1 VNISRRKLLSLT
13 ASAVTSSAVSYTAL
27 AQSYPSRPVRLI
39 VTFPPGG
46 ALDVV
51 TRITGQRLS
60 ERLGQAFIV
69 ENRPGAG
76 GALGIEA
83 VANARPDG
91 YTLLMLSSANT
102 MAATLYS
109 KNNTDVLR
117 DIVLIGGIV
126 RVPNIM
132 EVNPSVPA
140 NSVREFIDYA
150 KANPGRVNMASA
162 GLGTTGH
169 MNGELF
175 KMMTGVDMLHVPYRG
190 GGPAISDLIGGQVQ
204 VLFDPMSSSIEHV
217 RSGKI
222 RALAVTS
229 AARSDALPSI
239 PTVSETVPA
248 YETSFWVGVG
258 GPKGTP
264 PDIIE
269 RMNQEINAALAD
281 PDFKAQLNGMDG
293 AAIPGRPG
301 DFAKIVFDETE
312 KWAKVTK
319 FTGMKLVARVTRTE
333 GTVSSA

>member
-1 VNISRRKLLSLT
+1 MDIPRRKFLRLS
-13 ASAVTSSAVSYTAL
+13 AAAAASSAMPRIGL
-27 AQSYPSRPVRLI
+27 AQPYPSRPVRLM

-51 TRITGQRLS
+51 TRLTGQRLS

-102 MAATLYS
+102 MSATLYS

-117 DIVLIGGIV
+117 DIVPVGGIV

-132 EVNPSVPA
+132 GVNPLVPA
-140 NSVREFIDYA
+140 NSVREFIAYA
-150 KANPGRVNMASA
+150 KSNSGKVNMASG

-175 KMMTGVDMLHVPYRG
+175 KMMTGAEMLHVPYRG

-204 VLFDPMSSSIEHV
+204 LLFDPVPSSVEHV

-229 AARSDALPSI
+229 AARSDALPGV
-239 PTVSETVPA
+239 PTVSETVPGF
-248 YETSFWVGVG
+248 ETTFWVGIG

-264 PDIIE
+264 IDIVE
-269 RMNQEINAALAD
+269 RINDEINAALAD
-281 PDFKAQLNGMDG
+281 PSFTARLVGMG
-293 AAIPGRPG
+293 GVAIPGRPG
-301 DFAKIVFDETE
+301 DFEKIVLDETD
-312 KWAKVTK
+312 KWAKVAK
-319 FTGMKLVARVTRTE
+319 YTGVKLD
-333 GTVSSA
+333 